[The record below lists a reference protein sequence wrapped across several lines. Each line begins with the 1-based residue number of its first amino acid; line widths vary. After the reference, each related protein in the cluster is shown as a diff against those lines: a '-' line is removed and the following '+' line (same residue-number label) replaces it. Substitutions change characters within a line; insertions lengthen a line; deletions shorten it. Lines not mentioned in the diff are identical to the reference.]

1 MGARGSIRAITR
13 ATWSFPDLAVNP
25 EDRTLSVVNASS
37 VHRVCYV
44 TVYDHPVLDR
54 DGVAFPSGR
63 AVDDDGHERA
73 CVTFILLLP
82 PRVILHA
89 ATLSEPTS
97 EIDSD
102 VQDWSRHPDPEDT
115 HPAPLGSPLGGD
127 GPWLCTQG
135 EGGALTHFFSGNLHA
150 VDFRC
155 DVGTD
160 ILAVADGEVLEVSQ
174 SRSLTGVAVS
184 NLYAWN
190 SVMMRCDVDGGDLI
204 VEYVHVKKR
213 QRGGQGGGHGATRTK
228 SVRERGGGIQPGA
241 PPAFHRVSNQR
252 RGRGDVSRSVRSRR
266 RGEEHAS
273 EPYVP
278 VAGKWYD
285 ARGERPTPGTE
296 ARGRM
301 RRCGVARAHRC
312 VVVTRDGGASQS
324 VVFAR
329 SRRRLRLPAS
339 TPPYPRL
346 APSSVLELAEKVG
359 PRERDAETHGGG
371 AGDDHLERDEAGGES
386 SGMEYTA
393 AEPAAARDEA
403 EGGDGAG
410 RGAVVDERLTLG
422 EETGLLDVGEGDGVG
437 DAEETELLRG
447 GDRLADESELGS
459 LANHLGL
466 LPLGRGAN
474 LRGMRERRVRG
485 VGA

>member
-1 MGARGSIRAITR
+1 MGYKSKGGAGKKKGKGSRAPASSACAPPRPPHHNFVADAGPGCVIAHDASPPWALGR
-13 ATWSFPDLAVNP
+13 ERIDPRDYPRDVVFPDLAVNP
-25 EDRTLSVVNASS
+25 EDGTLSVVNASS

-63 AVDDDGHERA
+63 AVDDDGKERA

-115 HPAPLGSPLGGD
+115 HPAPLGFPLGGD

-174 SRSLTGVAVS
+174 SRSLTGVATS

-190 SVMMRCDVDGGDLI
+190 SVMIRCDVDGGDLI
-204 VEYVHVKKR
+204 VEYVHIKKDSAVVKVGDK
-213 QRGGQGGGHGATRTK
+213 
-228 SVRERGGGIQPGA
+228 V
-241 PPAFHRVSNQR
+241 R
-252 RGRGDVSRSVRSRR
+252 RGQKVCESGEVGFSPEPHLHFTAFRTRDADAATCRVRFQAVGAQAGDGGP
-266 RGEEHAS
+266 GEENTS

-278 VAGKWYD
+278 VAGKYYD

-296 ARGRM
+296 ADGK
-301 RRCGVARAHRC
+301 
-312 VVVTRDGGASQS
+312 DGG
-324 VVFAR
+324 
-329 SRRRLRLPAS
+329 
-339 TPPYPRL
+339 
-346 APSSVLELAEKVG
+346 
-359 PRERDAETHGGG
+359 
-371 AGDDHLERDEAGGES
+371 
-386 SGMEYTA
+386 
-393 AEPAAARDEA
+393 
-403 EGGDGAG
+403 
-410 RGAVVDERLTLG
+410 
-422 EETGLLDVGEGDGVG
+422 G
-437 DAEETELLRG
+437 DA
-447 GDRLADESELGS
+447 
-459 LANHLGL
+459 GL
-466 LPLGRGAN
+466 DA
-474 LRGMRERRVRG
+474 
-485 VGA
+485 